1 MALWNGSRRDCDSSR
16 LGERRGIPVD
26 RWWRER
32 GSLDVPDLYLRWS
45 ISRVGTVTK
54 YIDGIGEIVICLA
67 LGSQG
72 QSP

>member
-1 MALWNGSRRDCDSSR
+1 MALGDRSGRDCGSGR
-16 LGERRGIPVD
+16 LGERRSVPID

-32 GSLDVPDLYLRWS
+32 GSLDIPDLYLRWS

-54 YIDGIGEIVICLA
+54 YIDGIGEIIVCLA